1 MCSNP
6 LGQWPLPRRDIL
18 QPRCACV
25 WLPTAGHWVLHTP
38 LPPSIVFL
46 RFKFVNKAVK
56 LVSDSAVDQI
66 TCTKS
71 KVPAVVD
78 AAEIDTASDLDLD
91 HAPDSGSKPRC
102 EVWRLER
109 APKLLHQY
117 ALCCSCRRRREDPA
131 VHVHQ
136 PHGAQLCEAHTD
148 AIIWVWFTA

>member
-1 MCSNP
+1 M
-6 LGQWPLPRRDIL
+6 
-18 QPRCACV
+18 
-25 WLPTAGHWVLHTP
+25 
-38 LPPSIVFL
+38 
-46 RFKFVNKAVK
+46 NKAVK

-71 KVPAVVD
+71 KVPTVVD

-117 ALCCSCRRRREDPA
+117 ALGRVVHHVAGGHERLDPLFFFDTSSGSDLNA
-131 VHVHQ
+131 S
-136 PHGAQLCEAHTD
+136 
-148 AIIWVWFTA
+148 